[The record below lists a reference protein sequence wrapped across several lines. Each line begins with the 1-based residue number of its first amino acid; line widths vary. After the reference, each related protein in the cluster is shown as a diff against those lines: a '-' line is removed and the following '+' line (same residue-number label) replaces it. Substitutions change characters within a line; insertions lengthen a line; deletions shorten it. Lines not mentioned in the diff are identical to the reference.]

1 MKNLHGEIK
10 MSINA
15 KVNDLIQE
23 ISKLSKLQPN
33 EFKIFR
39 QGKELVFAD
48 YASKTIGHLPLLSDK
63 EKRFLLNCSCD
74 TSLEWLRRQI
84 YEGGVNINCQD
95 RVSIPFNYYYF
106 IHIYYCFIMI
116 NFCLFVYFV
125 CIVH

>member
-1 MKNLHGEIK
+1 MGLKFTKQRNNHNATNHNAT
-10 MSINA
+10 SYINA
-15 KVNDLIQE
+15 
-23 ISKLSKLQPN
+23 STSPS
-33 EFKIFR
+33 
-39 QGKELVFAD
+39 
-48 YASKTIGHLPLLSDK
+48 ASPLPSTSPWTPSFESASILLSDK